1 MSLYRRGDSMAKA
14 KKVARKVANPVGRV
28 SPRAPRKKVL
38 RRVSAARKQRLS
50 PVPLMQLATAFW
62 AFGTLA
68 AAVELDLFSK
78 ISGAGTNANELMTL
92 LGLPSRPA
100 EVLLSG
106 CAGLGLLQKRDGR
119 FHNTPLA
126 DEYLVR
132 GKPYYFGGFVT
143 FNFQQTYLPW
153 HRVVEALKT
162 ERRVWFEDQTRDWAQ
177 TVAQNAEQQ
186 RVFTEAMHSIS
197 IQSAKAVAEAFDFS
211 KRKQLLGVGGGSG
224 A

>member
-1 MSLYRRGDSMAKA
+1 MAKV
-14 KKVARKVANPVGRV
+14 KKVASKAAKPVGRV
-28 SPRAPRKKVL
+28 SPRAPGKKVPSH
-38 RRVSAARKQRLS
+38 VSAAREQKLS
-50 PVPLMQLATAFW
+50 SAPLMQLATTFW

-68 AAVELDLFSK
+68 AAVELDLFSN
-78 ISGAGTNANELMTL
+78 ISGAGTNADELMAL
-92 LGLPSRPA
+92 LGLPPRPA

-106 CAGLGLLQKRDGR
+106 CAGLGLLQKRDSR

-162 ERRVWFEDQTRDWAQ
+162 DRCRGF
-177 TVAQNAEQQ
+177 
-186 RVFTEAMHSIS
+186 
-197 IQSAKAVAEAFDFS
+197 
-211 KRKQLLGVGGGSG
+211 
-224 A
+224 

>member
-1 MSLYRRGDSMAKA
+1 MAKG
-14 KKVARKVANPVGRV
+14 KKVARKAAKPVGRV
-28 SPRAPRKKVL
+28 SPRAPGKKVL
-38 RRVSAARKQRLS
+38 RRVSAARVRKLN
-50 PVPLMQLATAFW
+50 PAPLMQLATAFW

-78 ISGAGTNANELMTL
+78 ICGRGTNADELMTL
-92 LGLPSRPA
+92 LGLPLRPA

-132 GKPYYFGGFVT
+132 GKPYYFGGFVAM
-143 FNFQQTYLPW
+143 NFQQSYLPW
-153 HRVVEALKT
+153 HPWWRHSKLIAASGSRTKLAIGPKPS
-162 ERRVWFEDQTRDWAQ
+162 RRMPSGSV
-177 TVAQNAEQQ
+177 
-186 RVFTEAMHSIS
+186 SS
-197 IQSAKAVAEAFDFS
+197 P
-211 KRKQLLGVGGGSG
+211 KRCI